1 MAAGSGRS
9 TEPPDP
15 REATPVA
22 VGTGVWA
29 LLLVIGL
36 VIRHDLADSGRE
48 WWVWTAAAGT
58 ILGVIGLPD
67 HAAAVRPAAGRLAAH
82 PRPVLI
88 AEHLGLSRRSDRS

>member
-1 MAAGSGRS
+1 VAAGSGRS

-58 ILGVIGLPD
+58 ILGVIGYLIMRRRY
-67 HAAAVRPAAGRLAAH
+67 ARLLAAWQRT
-82 PRPVLI
+82 PDQP
-88 AEHLGLSRRSDRS
+88 